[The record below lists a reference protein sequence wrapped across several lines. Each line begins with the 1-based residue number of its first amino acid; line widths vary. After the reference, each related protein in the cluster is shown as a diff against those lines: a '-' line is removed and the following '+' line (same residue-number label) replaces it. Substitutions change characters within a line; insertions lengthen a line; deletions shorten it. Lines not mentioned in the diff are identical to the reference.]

1 MWDSLS
7 GGSSSSGVGVSL
19 VSKPVDFLSLWSVGR
34 VFEGLSSR
42 RNVKPCFPQD
52 SGVWFLG
59 LGLLESVEF

>member
-1 MWDSLS
+1 M
-7 GGSSSSGVGVSL
+7 GVSL